1 MYLMKQMN
9 EKEIN
14 NNGNVE
20 RNRKRKRVNEA
31 TTIRHQTFTLL
42 LIVLKKY
49 KPLLGSK
56 TDSLNR

>member
-1 MYLMKQMN
+1 MKQMN

-31 TTIRHQTFTLL
+31 TTFRHQTFTLL
-42 LIVLKKY
+42 LIVWKKNM
-49 KPLLGSK
+49 PLLGSK
-56 TDSLNR
+56 TVSLSR